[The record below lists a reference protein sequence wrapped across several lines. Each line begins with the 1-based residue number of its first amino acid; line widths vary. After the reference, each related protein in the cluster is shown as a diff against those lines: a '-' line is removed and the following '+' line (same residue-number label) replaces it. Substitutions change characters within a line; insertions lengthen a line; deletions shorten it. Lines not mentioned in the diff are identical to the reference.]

1 MRAGKFMSLYNYTTN
16 GIYFQSYRREF
27 SQLTHS
33 IHLGYPWNFFR
44 VWKLLGGWKLLL
56 KRRAIG
62 SSEAMKNWHKG
73 CFDLDLHCCSVMF
86 VLRGNWTWWICE
98 LLSFSVILWGSSP
111 HMILAA
117 FDTFVNTVQ
126 LKVRITAELKKSYIR
141 SLFFNIY
148 FYLLSFLFLIW
159 IQVS

>member
-1 MRAGKFMSLYNYTTN
+1 MASIFSLTGENFLSSHTQYTWD
-16 GIYFQSYRREF
+16 
-27 SQLTHS
+27 THGTS
-33 IHLGYPWNFFR
+33 LGFESCSR
-44 VWKLLGGWKLLL
+44 GWKLLP

-73 CFDLDLHCCSVMF
+73 CFDLDLHCCFVMF
-86 VLRGNWTWWICE
+86 VLRENWTWWICE

-141 SLFFNIY
+141 SLFFTIY
-148 FYLLSFLFLIW
+148 FYLLSFLFFIW
-159 IQVS
+159 IQVR